1 MPTASKIACIL
12 LLASTLIGCAAK
24 SPVSPAVRIPPRVDL
39 SQHETIGV
47 IEFHSTGDRALAD
60 MATQR
65 FTESARRDQGLVR
78 MLDLGAIDRG
88 NLDPEAYRA
97 IAREHGVQTLLVGEL
112 TITKQRPSVRIDSSL
127 KGGSV
132 TALVEA
138 TLAVRLI
145 EASSGASIWSGS
157 ARATD
162 STGGVSMAS
171 GQGVAVAGEDPQR
184 VYAALVDQLVE
195 QATYD
200 FHEHWTR

>member
-1 MPTASKIACIL
+1 MTTASKIACVS

-24 SPVSPAVRIPPRVDL
+24 SPVSPSVRIPPRVDL

-47 IEFHSTGDRALAD
+47 IEFHSTADRALAD

-88 NLDPEAYRA
+88 NLDPEAYRE

-127 KGGSV
+127 KAGSV

-162 STGGVSMAS
+162 STGALSMAS